1 MLHYGSSGKGVD
13 VMNNRFKIANLGS
26 CQVESPLN
34 INNFVN
40 DQDRILFHT
49 RLAEYARIK
58 EPQGKPLSV
67 EPAGPREKIFF
78 HPDQTKAA
86 IVTCGGLCPGINDVI
101 RSVTMTLFYRYGVKN
116 ILGIKYGLRGLN
128 PGYGDKPVK
137 LTPDYVKDITH
148 IGGSIL
154 SSSRGPQE
162 AKVMVDYLESLNVNI
177 LFCVGGDGT
186 MRAAEKLTA
195 EITERRAQISII
207 GIPKTIDNDLNLIEK
222 TFGFDTAIDK
232 TVEAVR
238 SAHVEAKGAFNGI
251 GLVKIM
257 GRLSGYITATA
268 ALAQGDANFVLIPE
282 VPFDLEGDQ
291 GFLKALEDRMKKRGH
306 AVILVAEGAGQEL
319 MNQQSTEQKTDASG
333 NIRLQDIGLFLKDA
347 ISRHFREINLE
358 INLKYIEPSYLIRS
372 VPANASD
379 SIYCSSLGQ
388 YSVHAAMAGKTGL
401 LVALRKNEYVH
412 LPLSAAISG
421 RQLDPHGS
429 VWQRVLETTGQPA
442 QMRND
447 R

>member
-1 MLHYGSSGKGVD
+1 M
-13 VMNNRFKIANLGS
+13 
-26 CQVESPLN
+26 
-34 INNFVN
+34 
-40 DQDRILFHT
+40 
-49 RLAEYARIK
+49 
-58 EPQGKPLSV
+58 SV
-67 EPAGPREKIFF
+67 EPAGPRKNIFF
-78 HPDQTKAA
+78 NPAQTKAA

-128 PGYGDKPVK
+128 PAYGENPVN

-154 SSSRGPQE
+154 STSRGPQDPL
-162 AKVMVDYLESLNVNI
+162 VMVNYLERLNVNI

-186 MRAAEKLTA
+186 MRAAEKLTT
-195 EITERRAQISII
+195 EIISRNARIAVI

-222 TFGFDTAIDK
+222 SFGFDTAIEK
-232 TVEAVR
+232 TVEAIR
-238 SAHVEAKGAFNGI
+238 SAHVEAKGSFNGI

-282 VPFDLEGDQ
+282 VPFDLEGDR
-291 GFLKALEDRMKKRGH
+291 GFLKTLEKRIIERGH

-319 MNQQSTEQKTDASG
+319 MKQHDPDRKTDASG
-333 NIRLQDIGLFLKDA
+333 NIRLHDVGLFLKNA
-347 ISRHFREINLE
+347 IEHHFHSVHLE

-401 LVALRKNEYVH
+401 LVALRNNEYIH

-421 RQLDPHGS
+421 RQIDPQGNP
-429 VWQRVLETTGQPA
+429 WLRVLEITGQPA
-442 QMRND
+442 EMRSD

>member
-1 MLHYGSSGKGVD
+1 MTPD
-13 VMNNRFKIANLGS
+13 FTIANLGT
-26 CQVESPLN
+26 CRIDSPLN
-34 INNFVN
+34 ISSFVS
-40 DQDRILFHT
+40 DEDRILFNT
-49 RLAEYARIK
+49 RIDDYAGMLDDAGRPVAL
-58 EPQGKPLSV
+58 ES
-67 EPAGPREKIFF
+67 AGPRKKIFF
-78 HPDQTKAA
+78 DPAKTKAA

-101 RSVTMTLFYRYGVKN
+101 RSLTMTLSYRYGIKK

-128 PGYGDKPVK
+128 PAFGHKPVH

-154 SSSRGPQE
+154 SSSRGPQDPS
-162 AKVMVDYLESLNVNI
+162 VMVDFLESLKVDI

-186 MRAAEKLTA
+186 MRAAEKLTRT
-195 EITERRAQISII
+195 IRERSAAIAVI

-222 TFGFDTAIDK
+222 SFGFDTAIEK
-232 TVEAVR
+232 TVEAIR
-238 SAHVEAKGAFNGI
+238 SAHVEAKGAHNGV

-257 GRLSGYITATA
+257 GRQSGYITATA

-282 VPFDLEGDQ
+282 VPFDLEGER
-291 GFLKALEDRMKKRGH
+291 GFLKALESRVKARGH

-319 MNQQSTEQKTDASG
+319 MNRDTPEHKTDASG
-333 NIRLQDIGLFLKDA
+333 NIRLQDIGLFLKSA
-347 ISRHFREINLE
+347 VEQHFKKTNLE

-412 LPLSAAISG
+412 LPLSAATSG
-421 RQLDPHGS
+421 RQIDPQGN
-429 VWQRVLETTGQPA
+429 VWLRVLEATGQPTMKA
-442 QMRND
+442 
-447 R
+447 

>member
-1 MLHYGSSGKGVD
+1 
-13 VMNNRFKIANLGS
+13 MNNHFKIANLGR
-26 CQVESPLN
+26 CQVDSPLN
-34 INNFVN
+34 ISNYVN
-40 DQDRILFHT
+40 DNDRILFHA
-49 RLAEYARIK
+49 RLADYLEIK
-58 EPQGKPLSV
+58 TSAGKPLSI
-67 EPAGPREKIFF
+67 EPAGPRKKIFF
-78 HPDQTKAA
+78 DPDQTKAA

-128 PGYGDKPVK
+128 PAYGDKPVK

-162 AKVMVDYLESLNVNI
+162 AKVMVDYLESLNINI

-195 EITERRAQISII
+195 EITERGAQISVI

-222 TFGFDTAIDK
+222 SFGFDTAIDK
-232 TVEAVR
+232 TVEAIR

-282 VPFDLEGDQ
+282 VGFDLEGEK
-291 GFLKALEDRMKKRGH
+291 GFLKALEHRIKKRGH

-319 MNQQSTEQKTDASG
+319 MNQHSTEQKTDASG

-401 LVALRKNEYVH
+401 LVALRRNEYVH

-421 RQLDPHGS
+421 RQIDPQGS
-429 VWQRVLETTGQPA
+429 VWQRVLETTGQPV

-447 R
+447 RQLV